1 MVVEGRWQA
10 VGSDRSEVEQ
20 ALGSAR
26 SNRDGVP
33 VTLAVGHGR
42 AQITL
47 GPDGDGVAGNLLLIG
62 FDRRHVTAVSRG
74 ENGGRTLSHV
84 DVVRSI
90 EEIGQFDGG
99 RRAFEVPIRSP
110 GDRVAA
116 ILQARDGRVL
126 GVAVEDVDAR

>member
-1 MVVEGRWQA
+1 MLHEFH
-10 VGSDRSEVEQ
+10 DKIP
-20 ALGSAR
+20 
-26 SNRDGVP
+26 DGLDTKVFTEKYLP
-33 VTLAVGHGR
+33 EAFPLDDPR
-42 AQITL
+42 KAQITL
-47 GPDGDGVAGNLLLIG
+47 GQGGDRVAADLLLIG

-99 RRAFEVPIRSP
+99 RRAVEVPIRSSS
-110 GDRVAA
+110 DRVAA

-126 GVAVEDVDAR
+126 GVAVGDVDAR

>member
-1 MVVEGRWQA
+1 
-10 VGSDRSEVEQ
+10 
-20 ALGSAR
+20 
-26 SNRDGVP
+26 
-33 VTLAVGHGR
+33 
-42 AQITL
+42 
-47 GPDGDGVAGNLLLIG
+47 
-62 FDRRHVTAVSRG
+62 VSRG

-110 GDRVAA
+110 SDRVAA

-126 GVAVEDVDAR
+126 GVAVGDADAR